1 MLPLTDEQRE
11 LAAEALDRA
20 DSIAHRYTR
29 VFPGHADDLK
39 STASWAAL
47 LAATEWN
54 PEGHVDWKNFSYHK
68 INQEILDFL
77 NTPEVQRVITGDSL
91 LDAAEKW
98 VMDTHEDDI
107 DTLLNRLSPT
117 HRALCIRRSRTRRL
131 VSDSVPS
138 MDTSCIGRHSAFC
151 GNALPPDTY
160 YRGGLNALPPVASA
174 ITRVGENYEHGNG
187 DGLGQ
192 APDA

>member
-47 LAATEWN
+47 LAAPEWN

-117 HRALCIRRSRTRRL
+117 HRALCIRVYKEFQTIENAAVSLGFSPKHGHKLHRQALGLLRERL
-131 VSDSVPS
+131 
-138 MDTSCIGRHSAFC
+138 TA
-151 GNALPPDTY
+151 
-160 YRGGLNALPPVASA
+160 
-174 ITRVGENYEHGNG
+174 
-187 DGLGQ
+187 
-192 APDA
+192 